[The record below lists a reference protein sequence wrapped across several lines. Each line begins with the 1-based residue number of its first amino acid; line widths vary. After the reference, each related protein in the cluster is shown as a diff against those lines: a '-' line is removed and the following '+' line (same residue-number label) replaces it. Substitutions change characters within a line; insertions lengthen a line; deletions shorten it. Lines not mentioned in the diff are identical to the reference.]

1 MDELVLIVCEVA
13 VAVGALRF
21 PLVMAERMVVGQHV
35 GESGAHTNSAF
46 RGIRDTEPVCV
57 PERERDSRLGM

>member
-21 PLVMAERMVVGQHV
+21 PLVIAERMVVGRRI
-35 GESGAHTNSAF
+35 A
-46 RGIRDTEPVCV
+46 PV
-57 PERERDSRLGM
+57 S